1 MNYTQL
7 YQAIQDYTENYE
19 ATFVANIP
27 NFVQQNEERIYRSV
41 MIPELRKNV
50 TGSLTAN
57 NKYLSRPSDFLS
69 VFSLAVID
77 ASGNYNYLIDKDVN
91 FMREAYPSGST
102 TGLPKY
108 YGQFDGDV
116 ASTSSGNLIV
126 APTPDL
132 SYQVELH
139 YYYDPP
145 SIVDTGTSWLGENAE
160 TVLLYGSLVEAYVF
174 MKGDNDL
181 MIAYKTQYD
190 EALQRLGVIDYRS
203 KRDSYRDGEPRVDK

>member
-7 YQAIQDYTENYE
+7 SQAIQDYTENYE
-19 ATFVANIP
+19 ATFVSNIP

-57 NKYLSRPSDFLS
+57 NKYLARPSDFLS

-77 ASGNYNYLIDKDVN
+77 ADGDYNYLIDKDVN

-102 TGLPKY
+102 TALPKY

-116 ASTSSGNLIV
+116 ASSSYGNLIV

-174 MKGDNDL
+174 MKGDGDL
-181 MIAYKTQYD
+181 MAAYKSQYD
-190 EALQRLGVIDYRS
+190 ESLQRLGVIDYRS